1 MNDERIIELYW
12 QRSEQAIQLSGEH
25 YGDYCFT
32 IAHNIL
38 KNRLDSEECVNVTW
52 VRTWNSIPPQR
63 PRLLK
68 AFFAK
73 ITRNLSFDRYKALTA
88 EKRGGGEIELALEE
102 LGDCLSYESDVESH
116 VTSSELADVI
126 NRFLRD
132 LPERDC
138 NIFLR
143 RYFFVESVKDISH
156 RFEISENNVHLILSR
171 TRKKLKSY
179 LIKEGYDI

>member
-38 KNRLDSEECVNVTW
+38 KNRLDSEECVNDTW

-126 NRFLRD
+126 NRFLRAKNRFS
-132 LPERDC
+132 LGHPYSLLFQLTK
-138 NIFLR
+138 NIPIVLYNILFKITR
-143 RYFFVESVKDISH
+143 GNKDIDI
-156 RFEISENNVHLILSR
+156 FVTIL
-171 TRKKLKSY
+171 
-179 LIKEGYDI
+179 